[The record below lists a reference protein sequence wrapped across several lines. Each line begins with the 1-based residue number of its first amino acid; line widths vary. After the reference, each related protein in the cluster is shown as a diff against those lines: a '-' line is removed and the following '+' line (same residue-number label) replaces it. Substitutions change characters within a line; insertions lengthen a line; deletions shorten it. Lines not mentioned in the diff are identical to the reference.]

1 MQLSPSTVYLALV
14 CLNIGTPFRGIY
26 IYIMINNCFIT
37 RLTYDTVLL
46 SFGLCRADPQVS
58 TSFRII
64 PTVLATEEDSAFSV
78 SARYYLIDR
87 PIILLKY
94 TSSRLSP

>member
-1 MQLSPSTVYLALV
+1 MQLTPSTVYLALA
-14 CLNIGTPFRGIY
+14 CLNIGTPFRGKFIYIY

-37 RLTYDTVLL
+37 QLTNDTGLL
-46 SFGLCRADPQVS
+46 SFADPQVS

-64 PTVLATEEDSAFSV
+64 PTSLATKEDSVFSV
-78 SARYYLIDR
+78 TTRYYLIDR